1 MIEEPT
7 PWLALPPLDTEYAWV
22 LESGVL
28 PFSDQY
34 LKHMVGLLNTP
45 EYHDALLGSQATL
58 LPSNFNGHGEL
69 VCFPE
74 AFRQL
79 PHVTQPVDTIH
90 RSWLLRTSW
99 IPLLLQDPVQGPL
112 AFHISRALW
121 FHGGIVSVALPDHV
135 HYRLLLLDDRQT
147 SCADMHHALNTD
159 ATWRALLDLRTTPAA
174 LDFRQVRLRAHKQ
187 LYTLAFVLD
196 GPDQASALY
205 PLMCS
210 FDYTVH
216 AIVTG
221 RYRGLSGAVLEQ
233 TLATTG
239 CERVIVHDLNLDPP
253 DEHAA
258 AAAIS
263 FGVRRLLQALASP
276 PFVYVQGTGA
286 VPRALEMMGDTL
298 TAISL
303 PIDQIEH
310 ALWLSKLPYRALQR
324 KFPHVWIGLWLM
336 RISVDW
342 NTPEIDIVVVTDRRP
357 HSLSRLIQS
366 AERSYFLGDRVNLA
380 IQMEQSSDRVTRM
393 YVNSLQWVHGQKVV
407 RHRIRKGGLMPAI
420 IESWYPSNDDNYAV
434 LLEDDVEV
442 SPLFYVWAKYSILQ
456 YRYGDASQ
464 NARHLM
470 FGVSLYSPR
479 SVELNPEGR
488 RPFHPDNVLRNYYP
502 PRTPYAS
509 QIPCSWGAVYFP
521 EHWREFHEYLTI
533 RLLDLKQDRLLNI
546 TVPRSRSSRWKKS
559 WKKYFIE
566 MVYLRGYVMLYPNF
580 QEFESFSTNH
590 LETGTHIKTPEKRVR
605 TIRDFLVPLMQRDTI
620 VEQLPD
626 HRLPMFDDLPVLDLW
641 GLLATYPQLNDTGAR
656 WHQRVSTCVRKGLG
670 QFDARDMVCPFP
682 IPWETRQ
689 SMSASYS
696 MSSESASLSRAMK
709 SQTVYAVE
717 PIDYVTYTG
726 AYPAD
731 VVEDEEDYMPEAI
744 DVAQMPSEPDDGSIL
759 DDDAELDLI
768 RDLDHLPQIPLDLQE
783 VLLAD
788 AEQDL

>member
-1 MIEEPT
+1 MR
-7 PWLALPPLDTEYAWV
+7 
-22 LESGVL
+22 
-28 PFSDQY
+28 
-34 LKHMVGLLNTP
+34 H
-45 EYHDALLGSQATL
+45 
-58 LPSNFNGHGEL
+58 
-69 VCFPE
+69 
-74 AFRQL
+74 AF
-79 PHVTQPVDTIH
+79 
-90 RSWLLRTSW
+90 
-99 IPLLLQDPVQGPL
+99 
-112 AFHISRALW
+112 
-121 FHGGIVSVALPDHV
+121 
-135 HYRLLLLDDRQT
+135 
-147 SCADMHHALNTD
+147 NTD
-159 ATWRALLDLRTTPAA
+159 ATWRSLLALRTSPAA
-174 LDFRQVRLRAHKQ
+174 LDFRQITLRARKQ
-187 LYTLAFVLD
+187 LNTLAFVLD

-205 PLMCS
+205 PLMCR

-221 RYRGLSGAVLEQ
+221 RYRGLSGDVLQQ

-239 CERVIVHDLNLDPP
+239 CERVIVHDLDLDPP

-258 AAAIS
+258 ATDVS
-263 FGVRRLLQALASP
+263 FGVRRLLLALGSP
-276 PFVYVQGTGA
+276 PFVYIQGTGA
-286 VPRALEMMGDTL
+286 VPRALEVMGDTL
-298 TAISL
+298 TGIAL
-303 PIDQIEH
+303 PIGQIEH
-310 ALWLSKLPYRALQR
+310 VLWLSKLSYPALQ
-324 KFPHVWIGLWLM
+324 H
-336 RISVDW
+336 W

-366 AERSYFLGDRVNLA
+366 AERSYFLSDRVNLA

-393 YVNSLQWVHGQKVV
+393 YVNSLQWSHGKKLV

-420 IESWYPSNDDNYAV
+420 IESWYPSSNDNYAV

-442 SPLFYVWAKYSILQ
+442 SPLFYAWAKYSILQ
-456 YRYGDASQ
+456 YRYGDSSQ
-464 NARHLM
+464 NARALM

-502 PRTPYAS
+502 ARIPYVS

-533 RLLDLKQDRLLNI
+533 RLLDLQQDRLLNV

-590 LETGTHIKTPEKRVR
+590 LETGTHIKTPEKRVK

-620 VEQLPD
+620 IEQLPQ
-626 HRLPMFDDLPVLDLW
+626 HRLPKFDDLPVLDLW
-641 GLLATYPQLNDTGAR
+641 GLLTTHSRLNDTGAG
-656 WHQRVSTCVRKGLG
+656 WHRRVSTCVRKELG

-689 SMSASYS
+689 AMSASYS
-696 MSSESASLSRAMK
+696 ISSESASLSRALK
-709 SQTVYAVE
+709 SQTVYVVE

-726 AYPAD
+726 TYPAD
-731 VVEDEEDYMPEAI
+731 VVDDEEDYMPKAI

-788 AEQDL
+788 AEQDF